1 MASFITGIFEA
12 SSAKLACS
20 VDDVIWLSAFLTP
33 NFRREERI
41 KNALVYIFICL
52 SQPLTALFISTCGEA
67 ALDTFVQTV
76 FGDVKFST
84 DKFLTIVGGII
95 LVCYAIFLGA
105 QFARENFIP
114 TDTNDDNHYDTI
126 LKRNSSGDNIN
137 HNDDSIVILSNDNN
151 NNDDDDPE
159 NNIKNEEEEEEKKFE
174 TDPTNQ
180 TNDGLR
186 DRRKLHALEIEITH
200 SFDCSS
206 SSDTSSSSDGNAN
219 HNDSS
224 QSLVFIA
231 FFGSLDGLTL
241 YVPLLAGK
249 VLGIIQLLIGVAI
262 SVSFIVIVAF
272 SITKCKVVS
281 DVLQRIP
288 IFVIVSIFA
297 TLLLVKGL
305 LMP

>member
-1 MASFITGIFEA
+1 MTSFVTGIFEA

-33 NFRREERI
+33 NFKREERI

-67 ALDTFVQTV
+67 ALDTFSQKV

-84 DKFLTIVGGII
+84 DKFLTIVGGVV
-95 LVCYAIFLGA
+95 LVCYAIYLGA
-105 QFARENFIP
+105 EFARENFIP
-114 TDTNDDNHYDTI
+114 ADDDNHYDTI
-126 LKRNSSGDNIN
+126 VTKKRSDIVAIEDNYYESSDEEDNDEN
-137 HNDDSIVILSNDNN
+137 GSVVILA
-151 NNDDDDPE
+151 DDPDE
-159 NNIKNEEEEEEKKFE
+159 TTPNEEEKKFE
-174 TDPTNQ
+174 TDLLSC
-180 TNDGLR
+180 DDSGLR
-186 DRRKLHALEIEITH
+186 GRRKLHALEIEITRPTLE
-200 SFDCSS
+200 SQQPPLLD
-206 SSDTSSSSDGNAN
+206 APA
-219 HNDSS
+219 DSR
-224 QSLVFIA
+224 SLVFIA

-272 SITKCKVVS
+272 SITKCKAVS

-305 LMP
+305 LMV